1 MINKKF
7 IENNAEIRAMQYLQS
22 LLKDL
27 RQIDTDNSLSSM
39 LTCFEII
46 SENTNIQREEFEQEK
61 KYEAKHLILDLI
73 EKHNFSKDYAII
85 F

>member
-1 MINKKF
+1 MTNKKF
-7 IENNAEIRAMQYLQS
+7 IENNAEFRAMQYLQS

-39 LTCFEII
+39 LACFEII

-61 KYEAKHLILDLI
+61 NMRQNI
-73 EKHNFSKDYAII
+73 
-85 F
+85 